1 MLHTDTVI
9 PFAFESLPVRGA
21 LVQLEKSWQRMLA
34 NHEYERPLQE
44 ILGHSA
50 AASAL
55 IAHGLKYKS
64 MITMQLSGDGPLSM
78 LVMQCSSD
86 LELRGMVRGDL
97 PHADAGF
104 RELVARA
111 NCAITVDG
119 GDVERPYQGIVEV
132 TGDNLAASLENYY
145 QRSAQIPSHL
155 ALVSD
160 PALAGGILL
169 QQMPDRGDAPE
180 DDWRRLG
187 LLAGTLSVRD
197 LAGGAGLDLLGR
209 LFAEDDLRVFTRRDV
224 VFRCR
229 CSQERAENVLR
240 LLGQA
245 DTEAAC
251 REYGSVDVTCE
262 YCGETRTFDAVDL
275 SRVFAGGPQAES
287 DTVH

>member
-1 MLHTDTVI
+1 MLHTDTII

-34 NHEYERPLQE
+34 NHEYERPLQD
-44 ILGHSA
+44 ILGHAA

-55 IAHGLKYKS
+55 IAQGLKYKS

-86 LELRGMVRGDL
+86 LELRGMARGDV
-97 PHADAGF
+97 PHADAAF
-104 RELVARA
+104 SELVARA

-119 GDVERPYQGIVEV
+119 GDIERPYQGIVEV

-160 PALAGGILL
+160 PTLAGGILL

-187 LLAGTLSVRD
+187 LLAGTLSTRD
-197 LAGGAGLDLLGR
+197 LGGGAGLDLLGR

-240 LLGQA
+240 LLGQE